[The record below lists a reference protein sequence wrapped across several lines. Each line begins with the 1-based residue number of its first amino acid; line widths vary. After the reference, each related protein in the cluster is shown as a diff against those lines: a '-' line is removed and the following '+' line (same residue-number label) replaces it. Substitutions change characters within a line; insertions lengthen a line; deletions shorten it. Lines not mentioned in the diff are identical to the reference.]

1 MTLEK
6 QTKIENVYEID
17 LNILLET
24 GLTPNQ
30 VILLNIVNKK
40 DEVSY
45 IKYLDID
52 RHEIVRHD
60 LYTLYKKDYLKNIND
75 FRYTFKFSELEIS
88 KKGIA
93 FLNNEEIST
102 KKNIAFDEFIDTY
115 FKLFPEKIYTGNG
128 LPVKSNLKLCR
139 SKMLSFIK
147 EYKYDYETIL
157 KATERYVNI
166 SKAGGYGYMKTSYYF
181 IKKDS
186 ESILQ
191 SYCEEVLTLPKDQE
205 DAFSRDF

>member
-1 MTLEK
+1 MVADK
-6 QTKIENVYEID
+6 KTKIENVYEID

-30 VILLNIVNKK
+30 VVLLNIVHKK

-60 LYTLYKKDYLKNIND
+60 LYTLYRKDYLINVND

-88 KKGIA
+88 EKGIA
-93 FLNNEEIST
+93 FLNNKEVST
-102 KKNIAFDEFIDTY
+102 KKNIAFDEFMDSY

-128 LPVKSNLKLCR
+128 LPVRSNLKLCK

-147 EYKYDYETIL
+147 EYKYDYQTIL
-157 KATERYVNI
+157 KATEKYVNI

-191 SYCEEVLTLPKDQE
+191 SYCEEVISPTNDVK